1 MNDSILQLFDVQQEH
16 QQELRMSSA
25 KVRIAKL
32 RRLKANILK
41 FENRIFE
48 ALDADLRKNAY
59 ESALTEVYFIYSEID
74 FAIKRLPSWMRKKRK
89 PHTLTS
95 FLSKNWI
102 QYESLGT
109 SLIISPW
116 NYPFQLSMSPLVSAI
131 AAGCSVILKPSEYSP
146 RTSEVIRDLINETF
160 PEKEVKCV
168 LGEKELATELLKLP
182 FNKIFFTGNPEVGK
196 IVMKT
201 GAEHLSSVT
210 LELGGKSP
218 VIIAE
223 DHDLKAAALKIAWGK
238 LINAGQTCIAPDYLY
253 IPQGAIETFTQAF
266 QEACRELFYSDGT
279 LDYKRY
285 AKIIN
290 SRHQQRIERLLDDA
304 LMRDA
309 KVLWQAEGE
318 DHQSISPVLLTNVA
332 QGSKIMEEE
341 IFGPILP
348 VIPYNDIQEVLD
360 HINSNPKP
368 LAMYIFSDSNSFT
381 DTLLKHCS
389 SGSVCIN
396 DVLIQVSN
404 PNLPFGGVNHSG
416 IGSCHGFYGFK
427 AFSHERAIMK
437 QTKFSFSKMIYP
449 PYQGKESVFKLLKR
463 WM

>member
-196 IVMKT
+196 IVRKA
-201 GAEHLSSVT
+201 GEEHRSSVT
-210 LELGGKSP
+210 FE
-218 VIIAE
+218 
-223 DHDLKAAALKIAWGK
+223 
-238 LINAGQTCIAPDYLY
+238 
-253 IPQGAIETFTQAF
+253 
-266 QEACRELFYSDGT
+266 
-279 LDYKRY
+279 
-285 AKIIN
+285 
-290 SRHQQRIERLLDDA
+290 
-304 LMRDA
+304 
-309 KVLWQAEGE
+309 
-318 DHQSISPVLLTNVA
+318 
-332 QGSKIMEEE
+332 
-341 IFGPILP
+341 
-348 VIPYNDIQEVLD
+348 
-360 HINSNPKP
+360 
-368 LAMYIFSDSNSFT
+368 
-381 DTLLKHCS
+381 
-389 SGSVCIN
+389 
-396 DVLIQVSN
+396 
-404 PNLPFGGVNHSG
+404 
-416 IGSCHGFYGFK
+416 
-427 AFSHERAIMK
+427 
-437 QTKFSFSKMIYP
+437 
-449 PYQGKESVFKLLKR
+449 
-463 WM
+463 